1 MKKYEGLRPVAA
13 ILLLLEFPSTCPL
26 PTTAGEAN
34 PTVAGDR
41 NPGKAV
47 AGKADPA
54 RASRG
59 ADREGE
65 IRGTETV
72 TVPNL
77 VADREPESVA
87 AAVKTPL
94 QNVLVAEGV
103 TEAVLHNEHHQ
114 VAFATD
120 GKRTVSAPDTIRKS
134 ANSSTLAAL
143 PLLSLRKEKGEISPP
158 EGLKA
163 LNVAPGQTHRIP
175 ATTRIN

>member
-1 MKKYEGLRPVAA
+1 MVA
-13 ILLLLEFPSTCPL
+13 ILLLLEFLSTCPL
-26 PTTAGEAN
+26 PITAGEAN

-47 AGKADPA
+47 AGEAVPA

-59 ADREGE
+59 ADPEGA

-72 TVPNL
+72 TAPNL
-77 VADREPESVA
+77 VDDREPESVVA
-87 AAVKTPL
+87 AAKTPL

-103 TEAVLHNEHHQ
+103 TEAVPHNEHHQ

-134 ANSSTLAAL
+134 ANTSTLAAL
-143 PLLSLRKEKGEISPP
+143 LLLSL
-158 EGLKA
+158 
-163 LNVAPGQTHRIP
+163 
-175 ATTRIN
+175 